1 MRAIYS
7 LLVSLAQLLMHGVAL
22 VHAKS
27 RKWVDGRKDWRSRM
41 SIWRKANAGELYWFH
56 CASLGEFEQG
66 RPVIER
72 LRQERPK
79 SIILLTF
86 FSPSG
91 YEIRKNYSEANGVFY
106 LPLDTSSASSDFLD
120 IVKPKVACFVK
131 YEYWPNYFLGCQ
143 RRGVPLIMISAILR
157 PNQRFFG
164 WSRFFWKPVLES
176 VSHYFVQDEGTRKL
190 LNDIGIDRVTLAGD
204 TRFDR
209 VSEIVE
215 AAPEVQGIREWAQ
228 NAQVLIGGS
237 TWPADEKVLHAW
249 WQRSTNEWKLLLVP
263 HEIEAGHIQS
273 IQRLWPEAVLW
284 SQREAVEWKSSRVV
298 IVDEIGKLSSMY
310 RYATIAWIGG
320 GFGAGIHNTLEAA
333 AWSLPVFFG
342 PRFEKFAE
350 ARGLIDSGAAIGAH
364 DEEEAVQLLSRFAS
378 DSTEIP
384 TMGMA
389 AGAFVEA
396 RRGATD
402 KIMSFLR
409 SS

>member
-1 MRAIYS
+1 M
-7 LLVSLAQLLMHGVAL
+7 
-22 VHAKS
+22 
-27 RKWVDGRKDWRSRM
+27 
-41 SIWRKANAGELYWFH
+41 
-56 CASLGEFEQG
+56 
-66 RPVIER
+66 ER

-120 IVKPKVACFVK
+120 IVKPIVACFVK

-164 WSRFFWKPVLES
+164 WSRFFLKPVLDS

-190 LNDIGIDRVTLAGD
+190 LNGIGIERVTLAGD

-209 VSEIVE
+209 VSEIV
-215 AAPEVQGIREWAQ
+215 AAAAEIQEIREWAQ

-249 WQRSTNEWKLLLVP
+249 WQMSTNEWKLLLVP

-273 IQRLWPEAVLW
+273 MQRLWPEATLW
-284 SQREAVEWKSSRVV
+284 SQRAAEEWKSSRVV
-298 IVDEIGKLSSMY
+298 IVDEIGKLSAMY

-350 ARGLIDSGAAIGAH
+350 AGGLIDSGAAIGAH
-364 DEEEAVQLLSRFAS
+364 DEEEAVRLLSRFAS

-389 AGAFVEA
+389 AGAFAEA